1 MVGLGRWGRHL
12 LRNFATLPGSD
23 LRWCC
28 DPDPGVLAQQ
38 AAPYPVARPTASFD
52 DLLADSELEAVVLAT
67 PVPTHH
73 ALARQALEAGK
84 HVFVEKPMT
93 FSASE
98 ARDLRDV
105 VQRTGGTL
113 MVGHLLRYHPAVVK
127 LRELID
133 AGELGDVRY
142 VYGNRVNL
150 GTIRPDEN
158 ALWSLGVH
166 DVSVVLHLL
175 GDDPDEVSARGECYV
190 RPNVQD
196 VVFGYIHFA
205 TGQIGHLH
213 LSWLDPH
220 KMRKMTVV
228 GSRKMAVF
236 DDMETEGKVDG
247 ARQGRDPDARGAD
260 QHARGRHLVAADRHE
275 RAAQARVRALPERV
289 RTGEE
294 PRTGVDEGV
303 RSSRCSRPCSGPWS
317 AAARRSRSRRRRG
330 DVDGGRGAGPRGRTD
345 ASIGA
350 GVRFGANVT
359 VHEGTVVGDGCT
371 IGDNAVLG
379 KQPVLSATS
388 TTAGEVGRLVLGREV
403 RVSAGAV
410 LSAGARARR
419 RLRRRRPCHGA
430 GARDGRRGRCDRARR
445 LRRERR
451 RDRRLHEDPDE
462 RLHHR
467 RNDARGR
474 TSSSPP
480 ASSRPTITSWAAPNA
495 ATP

>member
-1 MVGLGRWGRHL
+1 AREHLPLGEHRARERARDALSPHGPERLGGGRRGRDEALRVHALLAGAGPGWALPSDRPLLPVVEGARVRLPGRIHRARGQGQPEHAIPLRRARRPGAERRPEAGERELGRDPRRRLQGRSRRSARVAGPQGDGASRGPGRPDRLPRSVRPQPGRARIRPRVPGAHRRAPGRSRHRRGGDRPSGRRPRPRGRAGAARDRLPKRRRGGQRAGREAVSEPVRVGMVGLGRWGRHL
-12 LRNFATLPGSD
+12 LRNFATLPESD

-28 DPDPGVLAQQ
+28 DPDPDVLAQQ
-38 AAPYPVARPTASFD
+38 AAAYPAARPTASFD
-52 DLLADSELEAVVLAT
+52 DLLEDSALEAVVLAT

-196 VVFGYIHFA
+196 VVFGYMHFA

-213 LSWLDPH
+213 LSWLDPD

-228 GSRKMAVF
+228 GTRKMA
-236 DDMETEGKVDG
+236 
-247 ARQGRDPDARGAD
+247 
-260 QHARGRHLVAADRHE
+260 
-275 RAAQARVRALPERV
+275 
-289 RTGEE
+289 
-294 PRTGVDEGV
+294 
-303 RSSRCSRPCSGPWS
+303 
-317 AAARRSRSRRRRG
+317 
-330 DVDGGRGAGPRGRTD
+330 
-345 ASIGA
+345 
-350 GVRFGANVT
+350 
-359 VHEGTVVGDGCT
+359 
-371 IGDNAVLG
+371 
-379 KQPVLSATS
+379 
-388 TTAGEVGRLVLGREV
+388 
-403 RVSAGAV
+403 
-410 LSAGARARR
+410 
-419 RLRRRRPCHGA
+419 
-430 GARDGRRGRCDRARR
+430 
-445 LRRERR
+445 
-451 RDRRLHEDPDE
+451 
-462 RLHHR
+462 
-467 RNDARGR
+467 
-474 TSSSPP
+474 
-480 ASSRPTITSWAAPNA
+480 
-495 ATP
+495 

>member
-1 MVGLGRWGRHL
+1 M
-12 LRNFATLPGSD
+12 
-23 LRWCC
+23 
-28 DPDPGVLAQQ
+28 
-38 AAPYPVARPTASFD
+38 
-52 DLLADSELEAVVLAT
+52 
-67 PVPTHH
+67 PTHH

-93 FSASE
+93 FSAAE

-213 LSWLDPH
+213 LSWLDPD
-220 KMRKMTVV
+220 KMRRMTVV
-228 GSRKMAVF
+228 GTRKMAVF
-236 DDMETEGKVDG
+236 DDMEPDRKVTVHDKGEIQMPEGRISTHTGDIWSPHIDMSEPL
-247 ARQGRDPDARGAD
+247 RLECE
-260 QHARGRHLVAADRHE
+260 HFLE
-275 RAAQARVRALPERV
+275 CVRS
-289 RTGEE
+289 GEE

-303 RSSRCSRPCSGPWS
+303 RVVEVLEAMQRSLERGGETISLA
-317 AAARRSRSRRRRG
+317 AAAR
-330 DVDGGRGAGPRGRTD
+330 
-345 ASIGA
+345 
-350 GVRFGANVT
+350 
-359 VHEGTVVGDGCT
+359 
-371 IGDNAVLG
+371 
-379 KQPVLSATS
+379 
-388 TTAGEVGRLVLGREV
+388 
-403 RVSAGAV
+403 
-410 LSAGARARR
+410 
-419 RLRRRRPCHGA
+419 
-430 GARDGRRGRCDRARR
+430 
-445 LRRERR
+445 
-451 RDRRLHEDPDE
+451 
-462 RLHHR
+462 
-467 RNDARGR
+467 
-474 TSSSPP
+474 
-480 ASSRPTITSWAAPNA
+480 
-495 ATP
+495 

>member
-1 MVGLGRWGRHL
+1 MSEPVRVGMAGLGRWGRHL

-28 DPDPGVLAQQ
+28 DPDPDVLAQQ
-38 AAPYPVARPTASFD
+38 AAAYPNARPTTSFD
-52 DLLADSELEAVVLAT
+52 DLLDDAELEAVVLAT

-93 FSASE
+93 FSAAE

-133 AGELGDVRY
+133 VGELGDVRY
-142 VYGNRVNL
+142 VYGERVNL

-213 LSWLDPH
+213 LSWLDP
-220 KMRKMTVV
+220 RQDPQ
-228 GSRKMAVF
+228 
-236 DDMETEGKVDG
+236 DDRGRHATRWRSSTTWQPDAQGHRP
-247 ARQGRDPDARGAD
+247 RQGRDPDARGRGS
-260 QHARGRHLVAADRHE
+260 ARTPATSGR
-275 RAAQARVRALPERV
+275 RASTRPSRCDSSASTSSSACRS
-289 RTGEE
+289 GEE

-303 RSSRCSRPCSGPWS
+303 RVVEVLEAMQRSLERGGETISLA
-317 AAARRSRSRRRRG
+317 AAAR
-330 DVDGGRGAGPRGRTD
+330 
-345 ASIGA
+345 
-350 GVRFGANVT
+350 
-359 VHEGTVVGDGCT
+359 
-371 IGDNAVLG
+371 
-379 KQPVLSATS
+379 
-388 TTAGEVGRLVLGREV
+388 
-403 RVSAGAV
+403 
-410 LSAGARARR
+410 
-419 RLRRRRPCHGA
+419 
-430 GARDGRRGRCDRARR
+430 
-445 LRRERR
+445 
-451 RDRRLHEDPDE
+451 
-462 RLHHR
+462 
-467 RNDARGR
+467 
-474 TSSSPP
+474 
-480 ASSRPTITSWAAPNA
+480 
-495 ATP
+495 

>member
-1 MVGLGRWGRHL
+1 MSEPVRVGMAGLGRWGRHL

-28 DPDPGVLAQQ
+28 DPDPDVLAQQ
-38 AAPYPVARPTASFD
+38 AAAYPNARPTTSFD
-52 DLLADSELEAVVLAT
+52 DLLDDAELEAVVLAT

-93 FSASE
+93 FSAAE

-213 LSWLDPH
+213 LSWLDPD
-220 KMRKMTVV
+220 KMRRMTVV
-228 GSRKMAVF
+228 GTRKMAVF
-236 DDMETEGKVDG
+236 DDMEPDRKVTVHDKGEIQMPEGRISTHTGDVWSPHIDMSEPL
-247 ARQGRDPDARGAD
+247 RLECE
-260 QHARGRHLVAADRHE
+260 HFLE
-275 RAAQARVRALPERV
+275 CVRS
-289 RTGEE
+289 GEE

-303 RSSRCSRPCSGPWS
+303 RVVEVLEAMQRSLERGGETISLA
-317 AAARRSRSRRRRG
+317 AAAR
-330 DVDGGRGAGPRGRTD
+330 
-345 ASIGA
+345 
-350 GVRFGANVT
+350 
-359 VHEGTVVGDGCT
+359 
-371 IGDNAVLG
+371 
-379 KQPVLSATS
+379 
-388 TTAGEVGRLVLGREV
+388 
-403 RVSAGAV
+403 
-410 LSAGARARR
+410 
-419 RLRRRRPCHGA
+419 
-430 GARDGRRGRCDRARR
+430 
-445 LRRERR
+445 
-451 RDRRLHEDPDE
+451 
-462 RLHHR
+462 
-467 RNDARGR
+467 
-474 TSSSPP
+474 
-480 ASSRPTITSWAAPNA
+480 
-495 ATP
+495 